1 MQCMGN
7 LGFFLRGKRAAIVR
21 RNLVVVFSCVQCFVS
36 VIHRTLSDIW
46 TTGSLTCVRSYA
58 CVYTG
63 GWGTLTMSQDQHFD
77 SEKLSQIFLVLWTG
91 FEPLVME
98 SIGSRGWRSHPSL
111 LLYRY
116 KRALLE
122 NVSNFSYLGIRNAWD
137 PCSRGSTFLS
147 VEPNSWSKLLTDSMF
162 VNK

>member
-1 MQCMGN
+1 MHGKFGLLSQGKASSHSTAQPSCC
-7 LGFFLRGKRAAIVR
+7 FFLCAVFCF
-21 RNLVVVFSCVQCFVS
+21 RNPPN
-36 VIHRTLSDIW
+36 SDIW

-77 SEKLSQIFLVLWTG
+77 SEKLSQICLVLWTG

-116 KRALLE
+116 KRSLLE
-122 NVSNFSYLGIRNAWD
+122 NVSTFSYLGIRNAWD